1 MAFQYL
7 QYVKEKKH
15 DDCMKIFC
23 NELRKHAVEIIIEK
37 SDTVNTKRINHI
49 SIKQIATLA

>member
-7 QYVKEKKH
+7 RYVKEKKH
-15 DDCMKIFC
+15 EGCMKNFC

-37 SDTVNTKRINHI
+37 NDTVNTQRE
-49 SIKQIATLA
+49 